1 MLGSNQR
8 PTDYIPT
15 TAFAAAHADV
25 WSLDFLI
32 TRLTV
37 WVCGVKSLRA
47 FLTSFVLDY
56 LIYNVIHCYNYLII
70 EETLLRVAC

>member
-15 TAFAAAHADV
+15 TAFAAAHAGF

-32 TRLTV
+32 AV
-37 WVCGVKSLRA
+37 PASGFVRA
-47 FLTSFVLDY
+47 SFVIAPLAAIAPYWRLDRAHTARQ
-56 LIYNVIHCYNYLII
+56 LAARLGKPRP
-70 EETLLRVAC
+70 TR